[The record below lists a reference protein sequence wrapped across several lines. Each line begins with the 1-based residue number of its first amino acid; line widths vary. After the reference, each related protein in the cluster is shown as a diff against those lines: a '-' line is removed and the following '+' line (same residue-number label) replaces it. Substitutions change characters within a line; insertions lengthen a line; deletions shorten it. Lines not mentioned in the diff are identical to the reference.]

1 MSDDDIQE
9 LSPEDI
15 AGQEDGSEMEGEE
28 GFEDESE
35 GMEGQEEGSD
45 ADEFLNEMMHSNM
58 DGQEQDPETAELKQ
72 KIFTALQSIKG
83 NREMLDQMKV
93 QNPELYQGIMA
104 NIQSMI
110 EMGKKL
116 GMSSQPDE
124 EQGMEGQDPSMMEQP
139 EMEEDPSAMGDELEQ
154 APVKKPQGSFQA

>member
-1 MSDDDIQE
+1 
-9 LSPEDI
+9 
-15 AGQEDGSEMEGEE
+15 
-28 GFEDESE
+28 
-35 GMEGQEEGSD
+35 
-45 ADEFLNEMMHSNM
+45 M

-72 KIFTALQSIKG
+72 KIFTALQSLKS
-83 NREMLDQMKV
+83 NREMLDQMQV

-116 GMSSQPDE
+116 GMSSQPSED
-124 EQGMEGQDPSMMEQP
+124 QGMEGQDPNAMQDQGMEGQDP
-139 EMEEDPSAMGDELEQ
+139 YAQEQEMEQ